1 VADNEPVAGKQ
12 GPLPTR
18 EPRVDGGST
27 TTVAPPTGEPWRHAF
42 RDRVKEQL
50 GLRGMISEYMIPVET
65 NTFWYTLVCCEL
77 TPPGDG
83 RRGAATPGAAAGR
96 RRACLG
102 FGTSRSRLVQFPSVA
117 TGAPSRQS
125 VKVPSAPGH
134 SAGATEPSRGGASV
148 R

>member
-1 VADNEPVAGKQ
+1 MEDDEPVAGKQ

-27 TTVAPPTGEPWRHAF
+27 TTVVPPTGEAWRHAF

-50 GLRGMISEYMIPVET
+50 GLRGM
-65 NTFWYTLVCCEL
+65 
-77 TPPGDG
+77 
-83 RRGAATPGAAAGR
+83 
-96 RRACLG
+96 
-102 FGTSRSRLVQFPSVA
+102 VQFPSVA